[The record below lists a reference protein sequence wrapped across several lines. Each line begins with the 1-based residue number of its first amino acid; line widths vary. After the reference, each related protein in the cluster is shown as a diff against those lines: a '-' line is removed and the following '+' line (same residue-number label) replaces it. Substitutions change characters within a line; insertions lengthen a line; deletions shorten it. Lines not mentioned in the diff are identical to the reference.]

1 MSNNI
6 GITTESLPRVIGQTI
21 DFDTTGEWNSITMI
35 SGQLDLGAIIFDEN
49 GTMGVCSNFSR
60 DDNNNLDIIL
70 QNHKKLQKQFHQ
82 FYCHTY
88 LHLVLLL

>member
-6 GITTESLPRVIGQTI
+6 GITSETLPRVIGQTI

-49 GTMGVCSNFSR
+49 GTMGVCSNFTR
-60 DDNNNLDIIL
+60 DDSNNPIYTIRTTTLNTQIDIQTIL
-70 QNHKKLQKQFHQ
+70 GKS
-82 FYCHTY
+82 Y
-88 LHLVLLL
+88 

>member
-1 MSNNI
+1 MANNV
-6 GITTESLPRVIGQTI
+6 GITTENLPRTIGQTM

-60 DDNNNLDIIL
+60 DDNNNPIYTIRTTTLDTQIDIQTIL
-70 QNHKKLQKQFHQ
+70 GKS
-82 FYCHTY
+82 Y
-88 LHLVLLL
+88 